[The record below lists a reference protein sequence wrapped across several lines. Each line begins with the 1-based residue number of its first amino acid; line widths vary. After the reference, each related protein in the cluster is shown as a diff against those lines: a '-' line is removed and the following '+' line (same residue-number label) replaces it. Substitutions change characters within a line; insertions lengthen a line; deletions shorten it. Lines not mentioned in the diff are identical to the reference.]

1 MYCDIEQAQYILLND
16 TLYHADWQLP
26 LNSNIDYQS
35 VEIEEITENEY
46 EILKETLETN
56 AQIEIEE
63 PEDIQNDTV
72 EEIQE
77 EIELTAA
84 FVKQSKIA
92 EMSKE
97 CEKLITEGFDV
108 ELSDG
113 KAHHFSMT
121 IQDQLN
127 IATLSVQIASGNDSI
142 PYHADGELCQY
153 YSNADMTAI
162 VMSATAHK
170 TYHTSYY
177 NSLKNYIESL
187 RSIDKIS
194 SIEYGIEIP
203 EKYQS
208 DVLKDIYKEY

>member
-26 LNSNIDYQS
+26 LSSNIDYQS

-63 PEDIQNDTV
+63 PEDIQNDMV

-84 FVKQSKIA
+84 FVKQSKIT

-127 IATLSVQIASGNDSI
+127 IAALSVQIASGNDSI
-142 PYHADGELCQY
+142 PYHADGELCKY
-153 YSNADMTAI
+153 YSNADMAAI

>member
-1 MYCDIEQAQYILLND
+1 MYCDIEQAQYILHND
-16 TLYHADWQLP
+16 ILYHADWQLP
-26 LNSNIDYQS
+26 IDSNIDCQFI
-35 VEIEEITENEY
+35 EIEEITENEY
-46 EILKETLETN
+46 EILKATLETN

-63 PEDIQNDTV
+63 PENIQNDTV

-77 EIELTAA
+77 EIELTVA

-92 EMSKE
+92 EMNKE
-97 CEKLITEGFDV
+97 CEKYITDGFDI

-113 KAHHFSMT
+113 KTHHFSMT

-127 IATLSVQIASGNDSI
+127 IAALSVQIANGNDSI

-162 VMSATAHK
+162 VMGATIHK
-170 TYHTSYY
+170 TYHTSYF
-177 NSLKNYIESL
+177 NSLKNYIDSL

-194 SIEYGIEIP
+194 KIEYGIEIP